1 MIIRTLKHSEQV
13 RYLRPAENKEFT
25 MPKQPESHQ
34 NEILQIIE
42 KEIASHSY
50 SPDQFEI
57 VKGVIAATADFEY
70 AESITFHPIAVEAG
84 MAAIR
89 AGADIVTDIQMVAVG
104 IPKSMLAKT
113 GGSVWCLT
121 TDNDVVEKARELQ
134 LPREIVAM
142 RKAAT
147 ECKGAIYVIGSS
159 SGALSELIRLVQDG
173 SAKPS
178 LIVGVPV
185 GFHSASESKE
195 ELLSISKPFITCRGR
210 KGGSLVAVAI
220 IEALSILTV
229 H

>member
-1 MIIRTLKHSEQV
+1 MGPHS
-13 RYLRPAENKEFT
+13 F
-25 MPKQPESHQ
+25 
-34 NEILQIIE
+34 
-42 KEIASHSY
+42 
-50 SPDQFEI
+50 SPDQLEV
-57 VKGVIAATADFEY
+57 VKGVIAATGDFEY
-70 AESITFHPIAVEAG
+70 AKSMTFHPIAVEAG

-104 IPKSMLAKT
+104 IPKSILEKT

-121 TDNDVVEKARELQ
+121 TDNDVVNEARELQ

-142 RKAAT
+142 RKAT
-147 ECKGAIYVIGSS
+147 EECEGAIYVIGSS
-159 SGALSELIRLVQDG
+159 PGALSELIRLVQDG
-173 SAKPS
+173 LAKPS

-195 ELLSISKPFITCRGR
+195 ELLSIAKPSITCRGR

-220 IEALSILTV
+220 IEALLSLTV